1 MSPGRRTRSAL
12 YEQLRIQIA
21 ELHDQLGGLPA
32 PHEARAIWHDIWLD
46 ETHHSTAIE
55 GNTLVLRQVAHL
67 LDEGRALGNKQLRE
81 YMEVCGYSNAAE
93 WVYRH
98 GANTG
103 ASSDDALVT
112 LTEIRHVH
120 ALALGPVWDVEPH
133 PEAADDERP
142 GSFRRHDIQTFPGG
156 MKPPSWT
163 DVPARLD
170 DWLAD
175 ADALRGLDAPRLPA
189 ELAWLHARFEQVH
202 PFLDGNGRT
211 GRLLLNLLLVR
222 LGYPPAIV
230 RKADRNRYLDALRH
244 ADEGDCG
251 PLGELL
257 ARAVLDSL
265 HRFVLPALAK
275 PEQLVPLPA
284 LATERLGANALRV
297 AAVRGRL
304 EAVKDRDGSWRSSRE
319 WVDAYVASRYRRE

>member
-1 MSPGRRTRSAL
+1 
-12 YEQLRIQIA
+12 
-21 ELHDQLGGLPA
+21 
-32 PHEARAIWHDIWLD
+32 DIWLD

-67 LDEGRALGNKQLRE
+67 VDEGRAIGNKQLRE
-81 YMEVCGYSNAAE
+81 YLEVCGYSNAAE

-98 GANTG
+98 GANQD
-103 ASSDDALVT
+103 ASSDGALLT

-120 ALALGPVWDVEPH
+120 ALALGAVWEVSPH
-133 PEAADDERP
+133 PEAGRDEGP

-156 MKPPSWT
+156 MKPPPWT

-170 DWLAD
+170 GWLAD

-211 GRLLLNLLLVR
+211 GRLLLNLLLAR

-230 RKADRNRYLDALRH
+230 RKADRYRYLDALRH
-244 ADEGDCG
+244 ADNGDCG

-257 ARAVLDSL
+257 ARAILDSL
-265 HRFVLPALAK
+265 HRFLLPVVAK

-284 LATERLGANALRV
+284 LARESLSANALRV

-304 EAVKDRDGSWRSSRE
+304 EAVKGRDGVWRSSRA
-319 WVDAYVASRYRRE
+319 WVDEYVASRYRRAA

>member
-67 LDEGRALGNKQLRE
+67 LDERRVLGNKQLHE

-98 GANTG
+98 GAEP
-103 ASSDDALVT
+103 SDDALLT

-120 ALALGPVWDVEPH
+120 ALALGPVWDVAPH
-133 PEAADDERP
+133 PEAGDDERP

-156 MKPPSWT
+156 MKPPPWT
-163 DVPARLD
+163 DVPTRLD

-202 PFLDGNGRT
+202 PFLDGNGRA
-211 GRLLLNLLLVR
+211 GRLLLNLLLAR

-244 ADEGDCG
+244 ADKGDCG

-257 ARAVLDSL
+257 ARAILDSL
-265 HRFVLPALAK
+265 HRFLLPAVAK
-275 PEQLVPLPA
+275 PEHLVPLPA
-284 LATERLGANALRV
+284 LARDELSANALRV

-304 EAVKDRDGSWRSSRE
+304 EAVKGRDGLWRSSRA
-319 WVDAYVASRYRRE
+319 WVDEYLASRYRRE

>member
-67 LDEGRALGNKQLRE
+67 VDERRAIGNKQLRE

-93 WVYRH
+93 WVYKH
-98 GANTG
+98 GADPG
-103 ASSDDALVT
+103 ASSDAPLLT

-120 ALALGPVWDVEPH
+120 ALALGAVWEVSPH
-133 PEAADDERP
+133 PEAGDDERP

-156 MKPPSWT
+156 MKPPPWT

-170 DWLAD
+170 EWLAD
-175 ADALRGLDAPRLPA
+175 ADTLRGL
-189 ELAWLHARFEQVH
+189 
-202 PFLDGNGRT
+202 
-211 GRLLLNLLLVR
+211 
-222 LGYPPAIV
+222 
-230 RKADRNRYLDALRH
+230 
-244 ADEGDCG
+244 
-251 PLGELL
+251 
-257 ARAVLDSL
+257 
-265 HRFVLPALAK
+265 
-275 PEQLVPLPA
+275 
-284 LATERLGANALRV
+284 
-297 AAVRGRL
+297 
-304 EAVKDRDGSWRSSRE
+304 
-319 WVDAYVASRYRRE
+319 